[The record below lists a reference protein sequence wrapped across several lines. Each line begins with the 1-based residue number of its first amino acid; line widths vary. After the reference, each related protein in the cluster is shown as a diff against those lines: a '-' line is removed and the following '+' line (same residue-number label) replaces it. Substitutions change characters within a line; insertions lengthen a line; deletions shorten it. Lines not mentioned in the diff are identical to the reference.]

1 MAGASAPPSSAPPPI
16 PQSWVPRDPP
26 KGDDQS
32 GDVLATCKAISE
44 TDLLKELLAKQ
55 MMFIDDANGAYRTP
69 ANEIVIKY
77 MLHGVTTKS
86 PALKAISD
94 KLAAVDKNF
103 MFSISGP
110 NQKSRGQYKAW
121 LKMNAKIGKRLI
133 AMYRRRSL
141 YKRRDAV
148 PGSKRPKGK
157 NKQKIV
163 SDKMKKKTKKQREKE
178 AMEVED
184 NPSTHE
190 ASIRFAAL

>member
-1 MAGASAPPSSAPPPI
+1 
-16 PQSWVPRDPP
+16 
-26 KGDDQS
+26 
-32 GDVLATCKAISE
+32 
-44 TDLLKELLAKQ
+44 

-94 KLAAVDKNF
+94 KLSAVDKNF

-110 NQKSRGQYKAW
+110 NQKSTGQYKAW

-133 AMYRRRSL
+133 AMYRRRTL

-157 NKQKIV
+157 NKQNIV